1 MQMNFNIDKEQDKGV
16 CIKVVG
22 VGGGGGN
29 AVNRMIVE
37 GLREVEFIV
46 VNTDIQVLEGAQAQT
61 KLQIG
66 EKLTRGTGAG
76 GDPVRG
82 QRAAEESREEISA
95 ALKGADMVFIATGMG
110 GGTGTG
116 ASPVVAE
123 IAHDMGILT
132 VAVVTKPFE
141 FEGDEKM
148 ILANDGIE
156 KLKAH
161 VDSLLV
167 IPNERLLPDDD
178 EDEDITLPAAF
189 ALADNVLSR
198 GVQSISDLIQIKGEV
213 NLDFADIT
221 SVMKDAGYAHMGVG
235 EATGKDRA
243 IVAAQAAID
252 SPLLEGAINGARRA
266 ILNVTVSH
274 DVGIKEIK
282 RASTLVKELLSDRV
296 RLKWG
301 ATYDD
306 TLGDV
311 MRVTVIATDFEETE
325 QNQNEE
331 NFDMPEYTFKTPAKP
346 GETTASYRAV
356 APTPV
361 EMQQRQPVQ
370 QQQPQYQQ
378 QNVAQQMP
386 QRPVAQQ
393 PQQQVQ
399 YQQQPVQRPNYEAP
413 VENQA
418 DKQQY
423 EQKPQQTNE
432 PSWRTDDEDDDYSV
446 IMSFFNKKK

>member
-1 MQMNFNIDKEQDKGV
+1 MQMNFNIDKEEIEGV
-16 CIKVVG
+16 CIKVIG

-29 AVNRMIVE
+29 AVNRMMADGI
-37 GLREVEFIV
+37 REVEFIV
-46 VNTDIQVLEGAQAQT
+46 VNTDKQVLDGAQAPN

-82 QRAAEESREEISA
+82 QRAAEESREEIQA
-95 ALKGADMVFIATGMG
+95 MLKGADMVFIATGMG

-141 FEGDEKM
+141 FEGISKM
-148 ILANDGIE
+148 KLAEDGIE
-156 KLKAH
+156 KLKEN

-178 EDEDITLPAAF
+178 DDEDITLAAAF
-189 ALADNVLSR
+189 ALADSVLSR

-243 IVAAQAAID
+243 IVAAQAAVA
-252 SPLLEGAINGARRA
+252 SPLLEGAIDGARRA
-266 ILNVTVSH
+266 ILNITVSH
-274 DVGIKEIK
+274 EVGIREIK
-282 RASTLVKELLSDRV
+282 KASTLVKQLLSEGV

-301 ATYDD
+301 TTYDD
-306 TLGDV
+306 SLGDV
-311 MRVTVIATDFEETE
+311 MRVTVIATDFEERVEDFE
-325 QNQNEE
+325 QEYV
-331 NFDMPEYTFKTPAKP
+331 MPDYAFKTPAKP
-346 GETTASYRAV
+346 NERVSSYKPMVPGV
-356 APTPV
+356 ADI
-361 EMQQRQPVQ
+361 EKEDAAAKE
-370 QQQPQYQQ
+370 
-378 QNVAQQMP
+378 AQKP
-386 QRPVAQQ
+386 
-393 PQQQVQ
+393 
-399 YQQQPVQRPNYEAP
+399 QQPVQPEPQP
-413 VENQA
+413 V
-418 DKQQY
+418 KQ
-423 EQKPQQTNE
+423 EEPVQQTTVE
-432 PSWRTDDEDDDYSV
+432 PSWKTDDDDDDYSV
-446 IMSFFNKKK
+446 LMSFFNKKR

>member
-1 MQMNFNIDKEQDKGV
+1 MQMNFNIDKGQDKGV

-29 AVNRMIVE
+29 AVNRMMIE
-37 GLREVEFIV
+37 GIREVEFIV
-46 VNTDIQVLEGAQAQT
+46 VNTDRQVLEGAQAQN

-76 GDPVRG
+76 GDPMRG

-141 FEGDEKM
+141 FEGEEKM
-148 ILANDGIE
+148 IQAEAGIQ
-156 KLKAH
+156 KLREH

-178 EDEDITLPAAF
+178 DDDDITLPAAF

-243 IVAAQAAID
+243 VAAAQAAVD

-282 RASTLVKELLSDRV
+282 RASSLVKELLSDRV

-311 MRVTVIATDFEETE
+311 MRVTVIATDFEQPTVSETFE
-325 QNQNEE
+325 I
-331 NFDMPEYTFKTPAKP
+331 PEYTFKTPSKP
-346 GETTASYRAV
+346 GESTSSYRAV
-356 APTPV
+356 APTPNDV
-361 EMQQRQPVQ
+361 RIQVQP
-370 QQQPQYQQ
+370 QQQPVIQ
-378 QNVAQQMP
+378 P
-386 QRPVAQQ
+386 IIQQ
-393 PQQQVQ
+393 PQVQ
-399 YQQQPVQRPNYEAP
+399 YQQPVYEQQANQVQEEP
-413 VENQA
+413 VE
-418 DKQQY
+418 KP
-423 EQKPQQTNE
+423 EQKPEPKPESKSESNE
-432 PSWRTDDEDDDYSV
+432 PSWKADDDDDDYSV
-446 IMSFFNKKK
+446 LMSFFNKKR